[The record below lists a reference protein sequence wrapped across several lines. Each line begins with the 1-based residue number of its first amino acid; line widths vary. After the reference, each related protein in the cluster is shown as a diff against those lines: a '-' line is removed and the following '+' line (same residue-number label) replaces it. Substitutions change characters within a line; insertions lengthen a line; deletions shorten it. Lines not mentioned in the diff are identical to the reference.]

1 MSGKRYPEEF
11 KIEAVKQVIDRGHSV
26 SSVATRL
33 DITTHSLYAWIK
45 KYGPDSSTNKEQSD
59 AQAEIRRLQ
68 KELKRVTDERDNIK
82 KSRGVLRK
90 AVRLRYAFIR
100 DNSLCWPV
108 RLLCRVLDVHPSGF
122 YAWFKQPY
130 SQRHQI
136 DLRLTGQIKQFWLE
150 SGCVYGYRKI
160 HLDLRDS
167 GQQCG
172 VNRVWRLMN
181 RAGIKAQVGY
191 RSPRAHKG
199 EVSIVSPNRLQ
210 RQFNPDA
217 PDERWVTDITYIRTH
232 EGWLYLA
239 VVVDLFSRKIIG
251 WSMQSRMTK
260 DIVLNALL
268 MAIWRR
274 NPLKQV
280 MVHSDQGSQYTSHEW
295 QSFLKSH
302 GLEGSMSRRGNC
314 HDNAVAES
322 FFQLLK
328 RERIKKKIYGTREEA
343 RSDIF
348 DYIEMF
354 YNSKRRHGSSNQMS
368 PTEYEN
374 QYYQRLR
381 SVQIIRGDSVNIFH
395 FSCR

>member
-11 KIEAVKQVIDRGHSV
+11 KIEAVKQVVDRGYSV
-26 SSVATRL
+26 ASVATRL

-68 KELKRVTDERDNIK
+68 KELKRVTDERDIFK

-90 AVRLRYAFIR
+90 AFRLRYAFIR
-100 DNSLCWPV
+100 DNTCCWPV

-122 YAWFKQPY
+122 YAWLQQPH
-130 SQRHQI
+130 SQRHQA

-172 VNRVWRLMN
+172 VNRVWRLMK
-181 RAGIKAQVGY
+181 RVGIKAQVGY
-191 RSPRAHKG
+191 RSPRARKG
-199 EVSIVSPNRLQ
+199 EASIVSPNRLQ

-260 DIVLNALL
+260 DIVLNTLL
-268 MAIWRR
+268 MAVWRR
-274 NPLKQV
+274 NPQKQV
-280 MVHSDQGSQYTSHEW
+280 LVHSDQGSQYTSHEW

-328 RERIKKKIYGTREEA
+328 RERIKKKLYGTREEA

-354 YNSKRRHGSSNQMS
+354 YNSKRRHGSSDQMS

-374 QYYQRLR
+374 QYYQRLG
-381 SVQIIRGDSVNIFH
+381 SV
-395 FSCR
+395 

>member
-11 KIEAVKQVIDRGHSV
+11 KIEAVKQVVDRGYSV
-26 SSVATRL
+26 ASVATRL

-45 KYGPDSSTNKEQSD
+45 KYGPDSSTNKEESD

-68 KELKRVTDERDNIK
+68 KELKRVTDERDIFK

-100 DNSLCWPV
+100 DNSCCWPV

-122 YAWFKQPY
+122 YAWLQQPH
-130 SQRHQI
+130 SQRHQA

-172 VNRVWRLMN
+172 VNRVWRLMK
-181 RAGIKAQVGY
+181 RVGIKAQVGY
-191 RSPRAHKG
+191 RSPRARKG
-199 EVSIVSPNRLQ
+199 EASIVSPNRLQ

-268 MAIWRR
+268 MAVWRR
-274 NPLKQV
+274 NPQKQV
-280 MVHSDQGSQYTSHEW
+280 LVHSDQGSQYTSHEW

-354 YNSKRRHGSSNQMS
+354 YNSKRRHGSSDQMS

-374 QYYQRLR
+374 QYYQRLG
-381 SVQIIRGDSVNIFH
+381 SV
-395 FSCR
+395 

>member
-11 KIEAVKQVIDRGHSV
+11 KIEAVKQVVDRGYSV
-26 SSVATRL
+26 ASVATRL

-68 KELKRVTDERDNIK
+68 KELKRVTDERDIFK

-100 DNSLCWPV
+100 DNTCCWPV

-122 YAWFKQPY
+122 YAWLQQLH
-130 SQRHQI
+130 SQRHQA

-172 VNRVWRLMN
+172 VNRVWRLMK
-181 RAGIKAQVGY
+181 RVGIKAQVGY
-191 RSPRAHKG
+191 RSPRARKG
-199 EVSIVSPNRLQ
+199 EASIVSPNRLQ

-268 MAIWRR
+268 MAVWRR
-274 NPLKQV
+274 NPQKQV
-280 MVHSDQGSQYTSHEW
+280 LVHSDQGSQYTSHEW

-354 YNSKRRHGSSNQMS
+354 YNSRRRHGSSDQMS

-374 QYYQRLR
+374 QYYQRLG
-381 SVQIIRGDSVNIFH
+381 SV
-395 FSCR
+395 

>member
-11 KIEAVKQVIDRGHSV
+11 KTEAVKQVVDRGYSV
-26 SSVATRL
+26 ASVATRL

-68 KELKRVTDERDNIK
+68 KELKRVTDERDILK
-82 KSRGVLRK
+82 KAGGVLRK

-100 DNSLCWPV
+100 DNSCCWPV

-122 YAWFKQPY
+122 YAWLQQPH
-130 SQRHQI
+130 SQRHQA

-172 VNRVWRLMN
+172 VNRVWRLMK
-181 RAGIKAQVGY
+181 RVGIKAQVGY
-191 RSPRAHKG
+191 RSPRARKG
-199 EVSIVSPNRLQ
+199 EASIVSPNRLQ

-260 DIVLNALL
+260 DIILNALL
-268 MAIWRR
+268 MAVWRR
-274 NPLKQV
+274 NPEKQV
-280 MVHSDQGSQYTSHEW
+280 LVHSDQGSQYTSHEW

-343 RSDIF
+343 RIDIF

-354 YNSKRRHGSSNQMS
+354 YNSKRRHGSSDQMS

-374 QYYQRLR
+374 QYYQRLG
-381 SVQIIRGDSVNIFH
+381 SV
-395 FSCR
+395 

>member
-11 KIEAVKQVIDRGHSV
+11 KTEAVKQVVDRGYSV
-26 SSVATRL
+26 ASVATRL

-68 KELKRVTDERDNIK
+68 KELKRVTDERDIFK

-100 DNSLCWPV
+100 DNSCCWPV

-122 YAWFKQPY
+122 YAWLQQPH
-130 SQRHQI
+130 SQRHQA

-172 VNRVWRLMN
+172 VNRVWRLMK
-181 RAGIKAQVGY
+181 RVGIKAQVGY
-191 RSPRAHKG
+191 RSPRARKG
-199 EVSIVSPNRLQ
+199 EASIVSPNRLQ

-268 MAIWRR
+268 MAVWRR
-274 NPLKQV
+274 NPEKQV
-280 MVHSDQGSQYTSHEW
+280 LVHSDQGSQYTSHEW

-354 YNSKRRHGSSNQMS
+354 YNSKRRHGSSEQMS

-374 QYYQRLR
+374 QYYQRL
-381 SVQIIRGDSVNIFH
+381 G
-395 FSCR
+395 

>member
-1 MSGKRYPEEF
+1 MFPGQCGNTAFFFKSQPDQFHFEFRGIVFPGKSFFSAHEVSTCKISGCLSYR
-11 KIEAVKQVIDRGHSV
+11 I
-26 SSVATRL
+26 L
-33 DITTHSLYAWIK
+33 DS
-45 KYGPDSSTNKEQSD
+45 GPDGTQ
-59 AQAEIRRLQ
+59 
-68 KELKRVTDERDNIK
+68 TT
-82 KSRGVLRK
+82 
-90 AVRLRYAFIR
+90 
-100 DNSLCWPV
+100 
-108 RLLCRVLDVHPSGF
+108 
-122 YAWFKQPY
+122 
-130 SQRHQI
+130 
-136 DLRLTGQIKQFWLE
+136 LT
-150 SGCVYGYRKI
+150 
-160 HLDLRDS
+160 LDLRDS

-172 VNRVWRLMN
+172 VNRVWRLMK
-181 RAGIKAQVGY
+181 RVGIKAQVGY
-191 RSPRAHKG
+191 RSPRARKG
-199 EVSIVSPNRLQ
+199 EASIVSPNRLQ

-268 MAIWRR
+268 MAVWRR
-274 NPLKQV
+274 NPQKQV
-280 MVHSDQGSQYTSHEW
+280 LVHSDQGSQYTSHEW

-354 YNSKRRHGSSNQMS
+354 YNSKRRHGSSDQMS

-374 QYYQRLR
+374 QYYQRLG
-381 SVQIIRGDSVNIFH
+381 SV
-395 FSCR
+395 

>member
-11 KIEAVKQVIDRGHSV
+11 KIEAVKQVVDRGYSV
-26 SSVATRL
+26 ASVATRL
-33 DITTHSLYAWIK
+33 DITTHSLYSWIK

-68 KELKRVTDERDNIK
+68 KELKRVTDERDILK
-82 KSRGVLRK
+82 KAVLRK

-100 DNSLCWPV
+100 DNTCCWPV

-122 YAWFKQPY
+122 YAWLQQPH
-130 SQRHQI
+130 SQRHQA

-172 VNRVWRLMN
+172 VNRVWRLMK
-181 RAGIKAQVGY
+181 RIGIKAQVGY
-191 RSPRAHKG
+191 RSPRARKG
-199 EVSIVSPNRLQ
+199 EASIVSPNRLQ
-210 RQFNPDA
+210 RQLNPDA

-268 MAIWRR
+268 MAVWRR
-274 NPLKQV
+274 NPQKQV
-280 MVHSDQGSQYTSHEW
+280 LVHSDQGSQYTSHEW

-354 YNSKRRHGSSNQMS
+354 YNSKRRHGSSDQMS

-374 QYYQRLR
+374 QYYQRLG
-381 SVQIIRGDSVNIFH
+381 SV
-395 FSCR
+395 

>member
-11 KIEAVKQVIDRGHSV
+11 KIEAVKQVVDRGYSV

-33 DITTHSLYAWIK
+33 DITTHTLYAWIK

-59 AQAEIRRLQ
+59 AQAEILRLQ
-68 KELKRVTDERDNIK
+68 KELKRVTDERDIFK

-100 DNSLCWPV
+100 DNTRCWPV

-122 YAWFKQPY
+122 YAWLQQPH
-130 SQRHQI
+130 SQREQANQM
-136 DLRLTGQIKQFWLE
+136 LTGQIKQFWLE

-160 HLDLRDS
+160 HLDLRDT

-172 VNRVWRLMN
+172 VNRVWRLMK

-191 RSPRAHKG
+191 RSPRARKG
-199 EVSIVSPNRLQ
+199 EDSIVAPDRLQ

-239 VVVDLFSRKIIG
+239 VVVDLFSRKVIG
-251 WSMQSRMTK
+251 WSMQPRMTK
-260 DIVLNALL
+260 EIVLNALL
-268 MAIWRR
+268 MALWRR
-274 NPLKQV
+274 NPQKAVL
-280 MVHSDQGSQYTSHEW
+280 VHSDQGSQYTSYEW

-354 YNSKRRHGSSNQMS
+354 YNSKRRHGSSDKMP

-374 QYYQRLR
+374 RYYRRLE
-381 SVQIIRGDSVNIFH
+381 S
-395 FSCR
+395 

>member
-11 KIEAVKQVIDRGHSV
+11 KIEAVKQVVDRGYSV

-45 KYGPDSSTNKEQSD
+45 KYGPDSSTHKEQSD

-68 KELKRVTDERDNIK
+68 KELKRVTDERDIFK

-100 DNSLCWPV
+100 DNTCCWPV

-122 YAWFKQPY
+122 YAWLQQPH
-130 SQRHQI
+130 SQRHQA

-172 VNRVWRLMN
+172 VNRVWRLMK
-181 RAGIKAQVGY
+181 RVGIKAQVGY
-191 RSPRAHKG
+191 RSPRARKG
-199 EVSIVSPNRLQ
+199 EASIVSPNRLQ

-268 MAIWRR
+268 MAVWRR
-274 NPLKQV
+274 NPQKQV
-280 MVHSDQGSQYTSHEW
+280 LVHSDQGSQYTSHEW

-302 GLEGSMSRRGNC
+302 GLEGSMSRRGNY

-374 QYYQRLR
+374 QYYQRLG
-381 SVQIIRGDSVNIFH
+381 SV
-395 FSCR
+395 

>member
-1 MSGKRYPEEF
+1 SAEF
-11 KIEAVKQVIDRGHSV
+11 KRESAQLVVDQKYTVADAAKAMDVGLSTMTRWVKQLRDERQGKTPKASP
-26 SSVATRL
+26 
-33 DITTHSLYAWIK
+33 IT
-45 KYGPDSSTNKEQSD
+45 PEQI
-59 AQAEIRRLQ
+59 EIRKLRKKLQ
-68 KELKRVTDERDNIK
+68 RIEMENEILKK
-82 KSRGVLRK
+82 GGVLRK

-100 DNSLCWPV
+100 DNTCCWPV

-122 YAWFKQPY
+122 YAWLQQPH
-130 SQRHQI
+130 SQRHQA

-172 VNRVWRLMN
+172 VNRVWRLMK
-181 RAGIKAQVGY
+181 RVGIKAQVGY
-191 RSPRAHKG
+191 RSPRARKG
-199 EVSIVSPNRLQ
+199 EASIMSPNRLQ

-268 MAIWRR
+268 MAVWRR
-274 NPLKQV
+274 NPEKQV
-280 MVHSDQGSQYTSHEW
+280 LVHSDQGSQYTSHEW

-328 RERIKKKIYGTREEA
+328 RERIKKKIYGMREEA

-354 YNSKRRHGSSNQMS
+354 YNSKRRHGSSEQMS

-374 QYYQRLR
+374 QYYQRLG
-381 SVQIIRGDSVNIFH
+381 SV
-395 FSCR
+395 

>member
-1 MSGKRYPEEF
+1 MQQSQF
-11 KIEAVKQVIDRGHSV
+11 KTEAVKQVVDRGYSV
-26 SSVATRL
+26 ASVATRL

-45 KYGPDSSTNKEQSD
+45 KYGPDSSANKEQSD

-68 KELKRVTDERDNIK
+68 KELKRVTDERDILK
-82 KSRGVLRK
+82 KGRGVLRK

-100 DNSLCWPV
+100 DNTCCWPV

-122 YAWFKQPY
+122 YAWLQQPH
-130 SQRHQI
+130 SQRHQA

-172 VNRVWRLMN
+172 VNRVWRLMK
-181 RAGIKAQVGY
+181 RVGIKAQVGY
-191 RSPRAHKG
+191 RSPRARKG
-199 EVSIVSPNRLQ
+199 EASIVSPNRLQ

-217 PDERWVTDITYIRTH
+217 PDKRWVTDITYIRTH

-268 MAIWRR
+268 MAVWRR
-274 NPLKQV
+274 NPQKQV
-280 MVHSDQGSQYTSHEW
+280 LVHSDQGSQYTSHEW

-354 YNSKRRHGSSNQMS
+354 YNSKRRHGSSDQMS

-374 QYYQRLR
+374 QYYQRLG
-381 SVQIIRGDSVNIFH
+381 SV
-395 FSCR
+395 

>member
-11 KIEAVKQVIDRGHSV
+11 KTEAVKQVVDRGYSV
-26 SSVATRL
+26 ASVATRL

-45 KYGPDSSTNKEQSD
+45 KYGPDSSANKEQSD

-68 KELKRVTDERDNIK
+68 KELKRVTDERDIFK

-100 DNSLCWPV
+100 DNTCCWPV

-122 YAWFKQPY
+122 YAWLQQPH
-130 SQRHQI
+130 SQRHQA

-172 VNRVWRLMN
+172 VNRVWRLMK
-181 RAGIKAQVGY
+181 RVGIKAQVGY
-191 RSPRAHKG
+191 RSPRARKG
-199 EVSIVSPNRLQ
+199 EASIVSPNRLQ

-217 PDERWVTDITYIRTH
+217 PDKRWVTDITYIRTH

-268 MAIWRR
+268 MAVWRR
-274 NPLKQV
+274 NPQKQV
-280 MVHSDQGSQYTSHEW
+280 LVHSDQGSQYTSHEW

-354 YNSKRRHGSSNQMS
+354 YNSKRRHGSSDQMS

-374 QYYQRLR
+374 QYYQR
-381 SVQIIRGDSVNIFH
+381 
-395 FSCR
+395 

>member
-1 MSGKRYPEEF
+1 KRYPEEF
-11 KIEAVKQVIDRGHSV
+11 KTEAVKQVVDRGYSV
-26 SSVATRL
+26 ASVATRL

-68 KELKRVTDERDNIK
+68 KELKRVTDERDIFK

-100 DNSLCWPV
+100 DNSCCWPV

-122 YAWFKQPY
+122 YAWLQQPH
-130 SQRHQI
+130 SQRHQA

-172 VNRVWRLMN
+172 VNRVWRLMK
-181 RAGIKAQVGY
+181 RVGIKAQVGY
-191 RSPRAHKG
+191 RSPRARKG
-199 EVSIVSPNRLQ
+199 EASIVSPNRLQ

-268 MAIWRR
+268 MAVWRR
-274 NPLKQV
+274 NPEKQV
-280 MVHSDQGSQYTSHEW
+280 LVHSDQGSQYTSHEW

-354 YNSKRRHGSSNQMS
+354 YNSKRRHGSSKQMS

-374 QYYQRLR
+374 QYYQRLG
-381 SVQIIRGDSVNIFH
+381 SV
-395 FSCR
+395 

>member
-11 KIEAVKQVIDRGHSV
+11 KIEAVKQVVDRGYSV
-26 SSVATRL
+26 ASVATRL

-68 KELKRVTDERDNIK
+68 KELKRVTDERDIFK

-100 DNSLCWPV
+100 DNTCCWPV

-122 YAWFKQPY
+122 YAWLQQPH
-130 SQRHQI
+130 SQRHQA

-172 VNRVWRLMN
+172 VNRVWRLMK
-181 RAGIKAQVGY
+181 RVGIKAQVGY
-191 RSPRAHKG
+191 RSPRARKG
-199 EVSIVSPNRLQ
+199 EASIVSPNRLQ

-268 MAIWRR
+268 MAVWRR
-274 NPLKQV
+274 NPQKKVL
-280 MVHSDQGSQYTSHEW
+280 VHSDQGSQYTSHEW

-354 YNSKRRHGSSNQMS
+354 YNSKRRHGSSDQMS

-374 QYYQRLR
+374 QYYQRLG
-381 SVQIIRGDSVNIFH
+381 SV
-395 FSCR
+395 

>member
-11 KIEAVKQVIDRGHSV
+11 KTEAVKQVVDRGYSV
-26 SSVATRL
+26 ASVATRL

-45 KYGPDSSTNKEQSD
+45 KYGPDSSTNKEESD

-68 KELKRVTDERDNIK
+68 KELKRVTDERDIFK

-100 DNSLCWPV
+100 DNTCCWPV

-122 YAWFKQPY
+122 YAWLQQPH
-130 SQRHQI
+130 SQRHQA

-172 VNRVWRLMN
+172 VNRVWRLMK
-181 RAGIKAQVGY
+181 RVGIKAQVGY
-191 RSPRAHKG
+191 RSPRARKG
-199 EVSIVSPNRLQ
+199 EASIVSPNRLQ

-217 PDERWVTDITYIRTH
+217 PDESWVTDITYIRTH

-251 WSMQSRMTK
+251 WSIQSRMTK

-268 MAIWRR
+268 MAVWRR
-274 NPLKQV
+274 NPQKQV
-280 MVHSDQGSQYTSHEW
+280 LVHSDQGSQYTSHEW

-354 YNSKRRHGSSNQMS
+354 YNSKRRHGSSEQMS

-374 QYYQRLR
+374 QYYQRLG
-381 SVQIIRGDSVNIFH
+381 SV
-395 FSCR
+395 

>member
-11 KIEAVKQVIDRGHSV
+11 KIEAVKQVVDRGYSV

-68 KELKRVTDERDNIK
+68 KELKRVTDERDIFK

-100 DNSLCWPV
+100 DNICCWPV

-130 SQRHQI
+130 SQRHQV

-191 RSPRAHKG
+191 RSPRARKG
-199 EVSIVSPNRLQ
+199 EASIVSPNRLQ

-217 PDERWVTDITYIRTH
+217 PDKRWVTDITYIRTH

-268 MAIWRR
+268 MAVWRR
-274 NPLKQV
+274 NPQKQV
-280 MVHSDQGSQYTSHEW
+280 LVHSDQGSQYTSHEW

-374 QYYQRLR
+374 QYYQRR
-381 SVQIIRGDSVNIFH
+381 GSV
-395 FSCR
+395 

>member
-11 KIEAVKQVIDRGHSV
+11 KIEAVRQVVDRGYSV
-26 SSVATRL
+26 ASVATRL

-45 KYGPDSSTNKEQSD
+45 KYGPDSSANKEQSV
-59 AQAEIRRLQ
+59 AQTEIRRLQ
-68 KELKRVTDERDNIK
+68 KELKRVTDERDIFK
-82 KSRGVLRK
+82 KSRDVLRK
-90 AVRLRYAFIR
+90 TVRLRYAFIR
-100 DNSLCWPV
+100 DNICCWPV
-108 RLLCRVLDVHPSGF
+108 RLRCRVLDVHPSGF
-122 YAWFKQPY
+122 YAWLQQPH
-130 SQRHQI
+130 SQRHQA

-172 VNRVWRLMN
+172 VNRVWRLMK
-181 RAGIKAQVGY
+181 RVGIKAQVGY
-191 RSPRAHKG
+191 RSPRARKG
-199 EVSIVSPNRLQ
+199 EASIVSPNRLQ

-260 DIVLNALL
+260 DIVLSALL
-268 MAIWRR
+268 MAVWRR
-274 NPLKQV
+274 NPQKQV
-280 MVHSDQGSQYTSHEW
+280 LVHSDQGSQYTSHEW

-328 RERIKKKIYGTREEA
+328 RERIKKKVYGTREEA

-354 YNSKRRHGSSNQMS
+354 YNSKRRHGSSDQMS

-374 QYYQRLR
+374 QYYQRLG
-381 SVQIIRGDSVNIFH
+381 SV
-395 FSCR
+395 

>member
-11 KIEAVKQVIDRGHSV
+11 KTEAVKQVVDRGYSV
-26 SSVATRL
+26 ASVATRL
-33 DITTHSLYAWIK
+33 DITTHSLYARIK

-68 KELKRVTDERDNIK
+68 KELKRVTDERDIFK

-100 DNSLCWPV
+100 DNSCCWPV

-122 YAWFKQPY
+122 YAWLQQPH
-130 SQRHQI
+130 SQRHQA

-172 VNRVWRLMN
+172 VNRVWRLMK
-181 RAGIKAQVGY
+181 RVGIKAQVGY
-191 RSPRAHKG
+191 RSPRARKG
-199 EVSIVSPNRLQ
+199 EASIVSPNRLQ

-268 MAIWRR
+268 MAVWRR
-274 NPLKQV
+274 NPEKQV
-280 MVHSDQGSQYTSHEW
+280 LVHSDQGSQYTSHEW

-354 YNSKRRHGSSNQMS
+354 YNSKRRHGSSEQMS

-374 QYYQRLR
+374 QYYQRLG
-381 SVQIIRGDSVNIFH
+381 SV
-395 FSCR
+395 

>member
-11 KIEAVKQVIDRGHSV
+11 KIEAVKQVVDRGYSV
-26 SSVATRL
+26 ASVATRL

-45 KYGPDSSTNKEQSD
+45 KYGPDSSANKEQSD

-68 KELKRVTDERDNIK
+68 KELKRVPDEREIFK

-100 DNSLCWPV
+100 DNTCCWPV

-122 YAWFKQPY
+122 YAWLQQPH
-130 SQRHQI
+130 SQRHQA

-172 VNRVWRLMN
+172 VNRVWRLMK
-181 RAGIKAQVGY
+181 RVGIKAQVGY
-191 RSPRAHKG
+191 RSPRARKG
-199 EVSIVSPNRLQ
+199 EASIVSPNRLQ

-217 PDERWVTDITYIRTH
+217 PDKRWVTDITYIRTH

-268 MAIWRR
+268 MAVWRR
-274 NPLKQV
+274 NPQKQV
-280 MVHSDQGSQYTSHEW
+280 LVHSDQGSQYTSHEW

-354 YNSKRRHGSSNQMS
+354 YNSKRRHGSSDQMS

-374 QYYQRLR
+374 QYYQRLG
-381 SVQIIRGDSVNIFH
+381 SV
-395 FSCR
+395 